1 MNRRLLYVLAGMTVL
16 VALRYAFFNR
26 SDAPA
31 AAAAVVD
38 SVPAAE
44 KRLALARREAATLT
58 GDEENYNKAAAELAD
73 REKTLLKADTVQQ
86 AQVALLDLVQ
96 NTGRAN
102 QVEIHGGS
110 QESRDQALTADYGE
124 VSVAVNFSCGM
135 EQLVNLL
142 TALGNQPELLAT
154 NEIQI
159 SGGNDKRKN
168 VQVRLV
174 VSAPVPRR
182 LILDKKGTASF

>member
-1 MNRRLLYVLAGMTVL
+1 VNRRLLYILASLAVL
-16 VALRYAFFNR
+16 VALRYGFFNG
-26 SDAPA
+26 SEAPA
-31 AAAAVVD
+31 VAAAVD

-44 KRLALARREAATLT
+44 KRLELLRREAATLK
-58 GDEENYNKAAAELAD
+58 GEEENYKKAAAELAD

-102 QVEIHGGS
+102 QVEIRGS
-110 QESRDQALTADYGE
+110 QEVRDRAVTADYGE
-124 VSVAVNFSCGM
+124 VSVAVSFACGM

-142 TALGNQPELLAT
+142 TALGNQPELLAAS
-154 NEIQI
+154 EIQI
-159 SGGNDKRKN
+159 SGGGDRRKN

-174 VSAPVPRR
+174 VSAPVPRK
-182 LILDKKGTASF
+182 LIPERKGAPSF